1 MAFAKAT
8 VESRVDT
15 PCASWVVGG
24 GIWDVERSLYC
35 DATELQLW
43 LGFTTLL
50 TAYCVSS
57 RIFSTLRNWLVSVSA
72 GITFVLR
79 PGTPSRIFFI

>member
-1 MAFAKAT
+1 MVSAKAT
-8 VESRVDT
+8 VEAWVDT

-35 DATELQLW
+35 DATEMQLW
-43 LGFTTLL
+43 LIFTTFL

-57 RIFSTLRNWLVSVSA
+57 RIFDTIRNS
-72 GITFVLR
+72 
-79 PGTPSRIFFI
+79 